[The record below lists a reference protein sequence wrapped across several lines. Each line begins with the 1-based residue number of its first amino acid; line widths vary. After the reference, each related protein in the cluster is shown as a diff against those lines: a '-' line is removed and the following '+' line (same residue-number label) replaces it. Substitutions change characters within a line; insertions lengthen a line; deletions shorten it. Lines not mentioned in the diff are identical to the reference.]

1 MNPASTF
8 GLPVGR
14 EWAAAVT
21 ELRVRPRVRD
31 GVPDERDVRTLAFC
45 YPLLVERDRLVDTEF
60 LRAAEDRADYT
71 DAMEGLA
78 REVGMS
84 VSTLWRTL
92 SGARWVTEEDAER
105 ACGSVR
111 LGELFARVFD
121 GWVLH
126 KFHVSAL
133 GGPRE
138 AQSDELHS
146 SDRDGE
152 GEGSRMTIVDRDAPD
167 GRADSAAP
175 TLRPST
181 DAEWG
186 AAYRA
191 LKRPLTRTDVIRLA
205 LAEGL
210 PTPAF
215 AIRQRLADSGV
226 DNITPVQLAQ
236 VLYELRRRGEITRI
250 SRGVY
255 RAIDTTGRIKE
266 A

>member
-1 MNPASTF
+1 VTPASALGF
-8 GLPVGR
+8 PVGR

-21 ELRVRPRVRD
+21 ELRVRPRIRD

-45 YPLLVERDRLVDTEF
+45 YPLLVERDRLVDAEF
-60 LRAAEDRADYT
+60 LRANADRAAYT
-71 DAMEGLA
+71 DAMEDLA

-105 ACGSVR
+105 ACGSKR
-111 LGELFARVFD
+111 LGAQFARVFD

-126 KFHVSAL
+126 SFHASAL
-133 GGPRE
+133 GVAND
-138 AQSDELHS
+138 AQSDELNS
-146 SDRDGE
+146 SDRHGTRK
-152 GEGSRMTIVDRDAPD
+152 GSRMTIVDRGTPD
-167 GRADSAAP
+167 VRGDSPMPA
-175 TLRPST
+175 LRPKT

-186 AAYRA
+186 DAYRA
-191 LKRPLTRTDVIRLA
+191 LRRPLTRTDVIRLA
-205 LAEGL
+205 LVEGL
-210 PTPAF
+210 PMPAF
-215 AIRQRLADSGV
+215 AIRQRLADAGV

-236 VLYELRRRGEITRI
+236 VLYELRRRGEITRL

-255 RAIDTTGRIKE
+255 RAINTTGCMKE

>member
-1 MNPASTF
+1 MTPASTF
-8 GLPVGR
+8 DLPVGR
-14 EWAAAVT
+14 AWATAVT
-21 ELRVRPRVRD
+21 ELRVRPRIRD

-45 YPLLVERDRLVDTEF
+45 YPLLVERDRLVDAEF
-60 LRAAEDRADYT
+60 LRANADRAEYT
-71 DAMEGLA
+71 DAMEELA

-105 ACGSVR
+105 ACGSAR
-111 LGELFARVFD
+111 LGEQFARVFD

-126 KFHVSAL
+126 RFHVSTL
-133 GGPRE
+133 GDSRE
-138 AQSDELHS
+138 AQSDEVNS
-146 SDRDGE
+146 GDRHGE
-152 GEGSRMTIVDRDAPD
+152 GEGNSMTIVDRGDPD
-167 GRADSAAP
+167 GNASPAVP
-175 TLRPST
+175 TLRPKT

-186 AAYRA
+186 AAYGA

-205 LAEGL
+205 LAEGA

-236 VLYELRRRGEITRI
+236 VLYELRRRGEITRV

-255 RAIDTTGRIKE
+255 RSINSTRHIKE